1 MLSRPAI
8 PQMSK
13 YPVPEYVSLSP
24 RDFYSVLSDRRSLYA
39 RTMPDLQ
46 LPEEP
51 KQDIAFHYLPNSIY
65 HQQFLGC
72 SLVPSILYHI

>member
-1 MLSRPAI
+1 
-8 PQMSK
+8 
-13 YPVPEYVSLSP
+13 
-24 RDFYSVLSDRRSLYA
+24 
-39 RTMPDLQ
+39 MPDLQ